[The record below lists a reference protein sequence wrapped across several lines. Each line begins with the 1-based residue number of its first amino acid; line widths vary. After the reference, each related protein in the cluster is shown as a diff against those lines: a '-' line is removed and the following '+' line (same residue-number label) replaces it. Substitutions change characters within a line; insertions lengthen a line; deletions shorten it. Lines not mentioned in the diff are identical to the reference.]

1 MENGGLKAMG
11 ASEDS
16 VEFRL
21 LMAYAQKRRPQPT
34 NGDATPP
41 PAKPPAEKKKK
52 KKKTIKLKK
61 LFLGCIHP
69 EKEDSE
75 TSTDPDALG
84 DGEAL
89 GILADRLSKIVESVD
104 LGPGDIET
112 DAPADDIQEI
122 VDLLRESGDKLNE
135 EFKRNPSLAQRFHR
149 DFTYSLFER
158 ITTLFLQRVPLS
170 ENHSTKSPQ
179 EGNIALTC
187 EVTRRLTA
195 VDAHPM
201 NMVMGFGAKYLQ
213 EHFSTWVQQRGG
225 WEKALAS
232 GEEDEDP

>member
-1 MENGGLKAMG
+1 MENGGVKSLAPG

-21 LMAYAQKRRPQPT
+21 LMAYAQRRRPQPT
-34 NGDATPP
+34 NGDATSPP
-41 PAKPPAEKKKK
+41 PKPPTEKKKK
-52 KKKTIKLKK
+52 KTSKLKK
-61 LFLGCIHP
+61 LFLGCIRP
-69 EKEDSE
+69 QKEDSE
-75 TSTDPDALG
+75 TATDPDALG

-89 GILADRLSKIVESVD
+89 GILADRLSRIVESVD

-112 DAPADDIQEI
+112 DAPADDIQAI

-135 EFKRNPSLAQRFHR
+135 EFERNPALAQRFR
-149 DFTYSLFER
+149 KDFTYGLFER
-158 ITTLFLQRVPLS
+158 ITTLFLEKVPLS
-170 ENHSTKSPQ
+170 DNRSTKSSQ
-179 EGNIALTC
+179 EGNIALAC

-201 NMVMGFGAKYLQ
+201 NMVMGFGARYLQ

-225 WEKALAS
+225 WEKAMAS